1 MNAKII
7 LDGAIE
13 AASNPKIA
21 TAVGTSAAAIGAGW
35 TLDMIQGYVS
45 FYAMCIGAITATA
58 VAVVQLIKVARV
70 WKAWRAD
77 QPEPKDLA

>member
-1 MNAKII
+1 MNVRTIV
-7 LDGAIE
+7 DGAME

-21 TAVGTSAAAIGAGW
+21 AAIGGSATVIGGAW
-35 TLDMIQGYVS
+35 TLEVIQGYVS
-45 FYAMCIGAITATA
+45 FYAMVIGAITATA

-77 QPEPKDLA
+77 QPEPKELA

>member
-1 MNAKII
+1 MNARTII
-7 LDGAIE
+7 ESAIE
-13 AASNPKIA
+13 AAWNPKIA
-21 TAVGTSAAAIGAGW
+21 TAVGASASAIGVGW
-35 TLDMIQGYVS
+35 TLDVFQGYVS
-45 FYAMCIGAITATA
+45 FYAMCIGAVTATA

>member
-1 MNAKII
+1 MNAKAIME
-7 LDGAIE
+7 GALE

-21 TAVGTSAAAIGAGW
+21 TSVGASAAAIGAGW
-35 TLDMIQGYVS
+35 TLDMFQGYVS

>member
-1 MNAKII
+1 MNARTIAES
-7 LDGAIE
+7 AIE

-21 TAVGTSAAAIGAGW
+21 AVIGGSAVGIGGAW
-35 TLDMIQGYVS
+35 SLEVIQGYVS

-77 QPEPKDLA
+77 RPEPEDLK